1 MARRARGVLADVQ
14 MIKHAEIPKVTHVRE
29 MLLIKLHP
37 SRRSSPP
44 SPSVRLRWAPC
55 AWHLYLHIVV
65 GEALGVAV
73 GWCARECVTRCVTVS
88 V

>member
-1 MARRARGVLADVQ
+1 MQ
-14 MIKHAEIPKVTHVRE
+14 MITHAEMPKVTLVRE

-44 SPSVRLRWAPC
+44 PPRFGCVWRYV
-55 AWHLYLHIVV
+55 HGIYIVV

-73 GWCARECVTRCVTVS
+73 GCARES
-88 V
+88 A

>member
-1 MARRARGVLADVQ
+1 MARRARGVQADVQ
-14 MIKHAEIPKVTHVRE
+14 MITHAEIPKVTHVRE
-29 MLLIKLHP
+29 MLFIKLHP

-44 SPSVRLRWAPC
+44 LPLGSVALGATC

-73 GWCARECVTRCVTVS
+73 GWCARECVT
-88 V
+88 